1 MKHQTDHQKNVS
13 NDFTQGSILS
23 NIISMA
29 LPITLGQLIN
39 ILYSVIDRIYI
50 GRIPGTASLALTG
63 LGLSVPVTTII
74 MAFSNLYGMGGG
86 PLCSMER
93 GKGDEKEAQAIMCNA
108 FVLLVITGLV
118 LTVTGLLVKKP
129 MLYLFGASD
138 ETFPYANDY
147 LTIYLL
153 GTVFVMISLGMNNFI
168 NAQGFG
174 RIGMVTIMA
183 GAISNI
189 ILDPVFIFLLHM
201 GIRGAAIAT
210 VISQLISAVWVLQFL
225 TGRQALFRLE
235 RSAMSLNAARTGRIC
250 ALGFSG
256 FIVGITNSAVSIVCN
271 TTLQSWGGDLY
282 VGVMTVI
289 NTVREVISMPVT
301 GITSGA
307 QPVLGY
313 NYGAG
318 AYGRSRECIKVLS
331 ILGIGYTGAAW
342 LLLSLFA
349 RPIMELFT
357 GDTALLDAGVP
368 CFHIYYAAFAAM
380 SLQFAGQSVFQALGR
395 SRQAI
400 FFSLLRKVI
409 IVIPL
414 TLLLPHVA
422 GLGVYGVFAAEPV
435 SNVLGGAACYVTMLS
450 IMLPELKRLE
460 ESSLKKDS

>member
-1 MKHQTDHQKNVS
+1 MKHQTNPRKNTA
-13 NDFTQGSILS
+13 NDFTQGSIFS
-23 NIISMA
+23 NIMSMA

-86 PLCSMER
+86 PLCSIER
-93 GKGDEKEAQAIMCNA
+93 GKGDTKEAQAIMCNS
-108 FVLLVITGLV
+108 FVLLVITGFV
-118 LTVTGLLVKKP
+118 LTIAGLLVKRP

-174 RIGMVTIMA
+174 RIGMITIMA
-183 GAISNI
+183 GALSNI
-189 ILDPVFIFLLHM
+189 ILDPVFIFLLHL
-201 GIRGAAIAT
+201 GVRGAAIAT
-210 VISQLISAVWVLQFL
+210 VISQFVSAVWVLRFL
-225 TGRQALFRLE
+225 TGKQALFRLE
-235 RSAMSLNAARTGRIC
+235 PSAMKLDAARTGRIC
-250 ALGFSG
+250 MLGLSG
-256 FIVGITNSAVSIVCN
+256 FVVGITNSAVSIVCN
-271 TTLQSWGGDLY
+271 ATLQSWGGDLY
-282 VGVMTVI
+282 VGIMTII

-301 GITSGA
+301 GISSGA

-313 NYGAG
+313 NYGAK
-318 AYGRSRECIKVLS
+318 AYSRVRECIRVLS
-331 ILGIGYTGAAW
+331 ILGIGYTAAAW
-342 LLLSLFA
+342 GFVSLFA
-349 RPIMELFT
+349 RPVMSLFT
-357 GDTALLDAGVP
+357 DDTVLIDAGVP
-368 CFHIYYAAFAAM
+368 CFHIYYAAFIAM
-380 SLQFAGQSVFQALGR
+380 SLQFSGQSVFQALGR

-422 GLGVYGVFAAEPV
+422 GLGVYGVFLAEPV
-435 SNVLGGAACYVTMLS
+435 SNVLGGAACYCTMLT
-450 IMLPELKRLE
+450 IMLPELKQLE
-460 ESSLKKDS
+460 KTK